1 MKNSIP
7 CEMIRDLFPSYIDEL
22 TNDVT
27 NQMIEEHLMDCS
39 ACSHVLESMKEP
51 SIEPVDNENKK
62 EIDFLKKTRKKIRG
76 IISGSILA
84 AIAVV
89 AVVLLAKLFL
99 IGTYINSDYVACNVS
114 VDGDV
119 LTLSGAVS
127 DERLGISNVEI
138 VEEEG
143 MVIVSFKSVQR
154 SLLHSGDFEEQYIAS
169 EKIKEVRFDDK
180 IVWSQ
185 GEKISPITSAV
196 YNTRHLYIGDMS
208 KNGRTA
214 TALNI
219 VNYLGSFKSEL
230 QTSEEPYGWKMILEN
245 AFSAERGET
254 MEESM
259 KAYAYVLLATIDN
272 LGEISFEY
280 MIDDKIYELSITSEE
295 AASFAGENIKTIGQ
309 DVNKLQ
315 KLMEQTGLANM
326 SYISDDQQWHT
337 QDTIQ
342 LDITNL
348 TEEEELLGIS
358 ISYYIDGNLY
368 RTQGT
373 ENADGSVIS
382 KGEIVNFTFISDDFG
397 GDEWEGEEDVVLK
410 VSVYDKDR
418 KTYEIQQ
425 PVHIAA
431 GFGCVY
437 GFKLS
442 GNAESGYVISQ

>member
-1 MKNSIP
+1 MKNNIP
-7 CEMIRDLFPSYIDEL
+7 CEMIRDLFPSYIDKL
-22 TNDVT
+22 TSHVT

-39 ACSHVLESMKEP
+39 ECSHILESMKEP
-51 SIEPVDNENKK
+51 SMEPVDNENKK
-62 EIDFLKKTRKKIRG
+62 EIDFLKRTRKKIRG
-76 IISGSILA
+76 IITGSIFA

-89 AVVLLAKLFL
+89 AVVLLTRLFL
-99 IGTYINSDYVACNVS
+99 IGAYINSDYIACTVN

-119 LTLSGAVS
+119 LMLSGAVS

-143 MVIVSFKSVQR
+143 IVIVSFKSVQR

-169 EKIKEVRFDDK
+169 EEIKEVRFDDK

-185 GEKISPITSAV
+185 GEKISTITSAV

-214 TALNI
+214 AALNAP
-219 VNYLGSFKSEL
+219 NYLGGFKSEL
-230 QTSEEPYGWKMILEN
+230 QTSKEPYGWKMILEN
-245 AFSAERGET
+245 AFSVERGEG
-254 MEESM
+254 MEKTM
-259 KAYAYVLLATIDN
+259 KAYAYVFLATIGN
-272 LGEISFEY
+272 LGEISYEY

-295 AASFAGENIKTIGQ
+295 ATSFAGEDIKIIGQ

-315 KLMEQTGLANM
+315 KLMEQTGLVNM
-326 SYISDDQQWHT
+326 SYVSEGQQWRT

-348 TEEEELLGIS
+348 TEEELSGIS
-358 ISYYIDGNLY
+358 ISYYIDGKPY
-368 RTQGT
+368 GTQGT
-373 ENADGSVIS
+373 VNADGSVIS
-382 KGEIVNFTFISDDFG
+382 KGQIVNFTFISDDFG
-397 GDEWEGEEDVVLK
+397 GDEWEGEEDVELK
-410 VSVYDKDR
+410 ISVYDKDGN
-418 KTYEIQQ
+418 TYEIQQ

-431 GFGCVY
+431 EFGCVY